1 MIKKTVMA
9 VMKLLNKT
17 IEDNIFALS
26 AQFSYFI
33 ILGIFPFLIFAIS
46 LLCSYSEYIYYL
58 LNTLNSF
65 MPEDVY
71 KIVYNMV
78 NYAVNSCSKSY
89 LSLSMLVLLWSA
101 TSGSATII
109 SGINRAYGFNAKRH
123 FLFLRLEGIVF
134 AAAIMVSM
142 QVIFALVVAGRP
154 ILFYLEKITIYKDLN
169 YFLIH
174 VLRYA
179 IPFVLLFLLFS
190 AAYKFLPYEKVDF
203 SFVFPGA
210 LFSSIGILTGSY
222 FYSHYVSTRFMYYNS
237 IYGNLS
243 GVFIF
248 IIWIY
253 ILSII
258 FLMGAEVNYF
268 VSKNKVCR

>member
-1 MIKKTVMA
+1 MIKKTAMS
-9 VMKLLNKT
+9 VMKLMNKT

-58 LNTLNSF
+58 LRTLSSF

-71 KIVYNMV
+71 KIVYNIV
-78 NYAVNSCSKSY
+78 SYAVNSCSKSY
-89 LSLSMLVLLWSA
+89 LSLSMFVLLWSA

-109 SGINRAYGFNAKRH
+109 SGINRAYGFHSNRH
-123 FLFLRLEGIVF
+123 FLLLRLEGIVF
-134 AAAIMVSM
+134 AVAIMISM
-142 QVIFALVVAGRP
+142 QIIFALVVAGRP
-154 ILFYLEKITIYKDLN
+154 ILIYLEELTIYKDLN
-169 YFLIH
+169 YVLIN

-190 AAYKFLPYEKVDF
+190 AAYKFLPYEKVCF

-210 LFSSIGILTGSY
+210 LFAAIGIITGSY
-222 FYSHYVSTRFMYYNS
+222 FYSHYVSTRFMYFNS
-237 IYGNLS
+237 IEHNFPNGSRSQLP
-243 GVFIF
+243 FF
-248 IIWIY
+248 K
-253 ILSII
+253 
-258 FLMGAEVNYF
+258 E
-268 VSKNKVCR
+268 

>member
-154 ILFYLEKITIYKDLN
+154 ILLYLEKITIYKDLN

-268 VSKNKVCR
+268 VSKNKVCK